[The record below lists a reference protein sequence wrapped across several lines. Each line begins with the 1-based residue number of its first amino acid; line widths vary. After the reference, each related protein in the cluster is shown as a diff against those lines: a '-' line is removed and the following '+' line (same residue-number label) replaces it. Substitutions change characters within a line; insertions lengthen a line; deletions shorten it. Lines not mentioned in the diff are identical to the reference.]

1 MGLALQDDLVRDGI
15 IRQVSDA
22 IIWQVSD
29 AVTPVRSG
37 FLALCEQCACA
48 LPEGARFCPTCG
60 APQGAQVDVAGLE
73 ERRVVTVLFADVV
86 GFTTMAEHRDPEQV
100 KRLVDAAFELLVR
113 DVESYG
119 GVVDKLL
126 GDGIVALFGA
136 PIAHEDDADRAVR
149 AGLTMQH
156 TLHTFRDEHP
166 ADDLRMR
173 IGINTGEVLVGTLAG
188 TDYTAMGDVVN
199 IAARLQSAA
208 PADGVLV
215 GADTKAL
222 CSPALRFESVDP
234 VQLRGRAGV
243 TEAWQVLAVERS
255 RPRRRWAS
263 DVPFVGRTAERAIL
277 DAMLRTVRSGRGAIV
292 AVSGEAGIGKSRL
305 ISEAVNTLL
314 AERPETLLLEG
325 ACAPYGE
332 TNLWWPVAASVLEQ
346 LGLDRLGEGPD
357 LRERIVARLT
367 PFEELAPGTPQ
378 FDRFVEF
385 VLHLL
390 GQPSALDA
398 LGPMALRDA
407 IVAGMV
413 GGIRRRAERGPVVI
427 WVDDVQWAA
436 PALLDLL
443 ESLARQLAGLP
454 VLIATTF
461 RPDAETTDGWPP
473 PADPA
478 MSLHLSLEPLPDADS
493 AELVREVAGRE
504 LPASMVTAIST
515 RSGGNPLFLIELTR
529 LTADDAS
536 ATDEMPGSLRALIAA
551 QLDQLSPAQREI
563 IDNAAIIGNEGRA
576 GALRRFAE
584 HLGQTYDPA
593 AFRSL
598 AELGLLVRDHRGWRF
613 RSDVVRE
620 VAYQTLTKQVRAQRH
635 AGVANYLAEYEPTS
649 VDRRAHHMASA
660 AEIQSELGP
669 IDGVP
674 TDASSLAVEWL
685 DQAARQWQRQGAARR
700 GLEVVERAIRLAPRW
715 GSPSRSLS
723 LLQVELLVDLR
734 MHREARAALAEL
746 IPQAE
751 LAADHVVAAESTR
764 LLGQIEQME
773 GELPAARRELTKA
786 VEAFRHLGDDQ
797 RLADAL
803 RARGF
808 AEMFGGSLAEAERF
822 LREAETIF
830 QRVDDPRGRAWV
842 QQNLA
847 WVSFL
852 SGDHEVSERRLRAA
866 IEAFDA
872 IGDRGGR
879 AWSLGVLAYVYHF
892 ARRNDDAL
900 ELASQALDDAKQW
913 SDAWGASMMRN
924 LQASVLLW
932 RGQIVEANEL
942 AERALAGFRKIDDRF
957 GQIQALGVLNRTAVA
972 LGRFA
977 DADRTVEE
985 VMVLSGKFGELA
997 YPGIAAAGTAMHLGH
1012 GHEALLR
1019 AGEAVGRLDTTGANV
1034 DEGRVI
1040 GAFGQILTGD
1050 AEAALATLLEVSV
1063 EQSPFAL
1070 AARATASA
1078 MLGDHD
1084 QARSDA
1090 DRVDSMGEVS
1100 YWDRT
1105 IAAAAGYAS
1114 SATSAEREVRRVR
1127 LIDAVSGID
1136 DVMLTAYVE
1145 RVLGR
1150 QAVRSVPTGV
1160 GDGPARSVDLAGW
1173 GEVARR
1179 LGAPAEIA

>member
-1 MGLALQDDLVRDGI
+1 MAVALGDDTRPDTRPPGNRIGLGPLG
-15 IRQVSDA
+15 
-22 IIWQVSD
+22 
-29 AVTPVRSG
+29 PVRSA
-37 FLALCEQCACA
+37 FLAPCEQCASA
-48 LPEGARFCPTCG
+48 LPEGARFCPSCG
-60 APQGAQVDVAGLE
+60 APQGALAEVAGLE

-86 GFTTMAEHRDPEQV
+86 GFTALAEHRDPEQV

-136 PIAHEDDADRAVR
+136 PVAHEDDADRAVR
-149 AGLTMQH
+149 AGLTMQQ
-156 TLHTFRDEHP
+156 TLAAFRDEHP

-173 IGINTGEVLVGTLAG
+173 VGINTGEVLVGTLAG

-199 IAARLQSAA
+199 IAARLQSAS
-208 PADGVLV
+208 PADAVLV
-215 GADTKAL
+215 GADTRAL
-222 CSPALRFESVDP
+222 CSSSIRFQGVDP
-234 VQLRGRAGV
+234 VQLRGRAGI
-243 TEAWQVLAVERS
+243 TEAWQVIAVDRA

-263 DVPFVGRTAERAIL
+263 DVPFVGRTAELAIL
-277 DAMLRTVRSGRGAIV
+277 DAVLHTVRAGRGAIV

-305 ISEAVNTLL
+305 IGEAVGTLL
-314 AERPETLLLEG
+314 TERPETLLLEG

-346 LGLDRLGEGPD
+346 LGLDRLGDSPD
-357 LRERIVARLT
+357 LRDRIVARLT
-367 PFEELAPGTPQ
+367 PFEELLPGTSQ

-398 LGPMALRDA
+398 LGPAALRDA
-407 IVAGMV
+407 VVAGMV
-413 GGIRRRAERGPVVI
+413 GGIRRRAERCPVVI

-436 PALLDLL
+436 PALLELL

-461 RPDAETTDGWPP
+461 RPDGEVTDGWPP
-473 PADPA
+473 SVDPA
-478 MSLHLSLEPLPDADS
+478 MSLHLSLEPLPDADA
-493 AELVREVAGRE
+493 AELVREAAGHE
-504 LPASMVTAIST
+504 LPAATVSAIST

-529 LTADDAS
+529 LASGADADADD
-536 ATDEMPGSLRALIAA
+536 MPGSLRALIAA
-551 QLDQLSPAQREI
+551 QLDRLTPAQREI
-563 IDNAAIIGNEGRA
+563 IDNAAIIGNEGKA

-584 HLGQTYDPA
+584 HLGQVYNPD
-593 AFRSL
+593 AFSSL
-598 AELGLLVRDHRGWRF
+598 TESGLLVRDRRGWRF

-635 AGVANYLAEYEPTS
+635 AGVAMYLAEYEPTS
-649 VDRRAHHMASA
+649 IDRRAHHMASA
-660 AEIQSELGP
+660 AEIQAELGP

-674 TDASSLAVEWL
+674 ANAASLAVEWL
-685 DQAARQWQRQGAARR
+685 ERAGRRWQRQGAARR
-700 GLEVVERAIRLAPRW
+700 GLDVVERALRLAPRW
-715 GSPSRSLS
+715 GSPSRTLS

-734 MHREARAALAEL
+734 LHREARASLAEL

-751 LAADHVVAAESTR
+751 LAADHVIIAESAR

-786 VEAFRHLGDDQ
+786 VEAFRQLADDR

-808 AEMFGGSLAEAERF
+808 AEMFGGSLTEAERF

-830 QRVDDPRGRAWV
+830 ERVDDPRGRAWV

-847 WVSFL
+847 WASFL
-852 SGDHEVSERRLRAA
+852 SGDHEASERRLRRAIAA
-866 IEAFDA
+866 LEEID
-872 IGDRGGR
+872 DRGGR
-879 AWSLGVLAYVYHF
+879 AWSLGLLAYVYHF

-900 ELASQALDDAKQW
+900 ELAAEALEDARQW

-924 LQASVLLW
+924 LQASVMLW
-932 RGQIVEANEL
+932 RGQIAEANAL

-957 GQIQALGVLNRTAVA
+957 GQIQALGVLNRTSVA

-977 DADRTVEE
+977 DADRSVEE

-997 YPGIAAAGTAMHLGH
+997 YPGIASAGTAMHLGR

-1050 AEAALATLLEVSV
+1050 PEAALTTLLEVDV
-1063 EQSPFAL
+1063 DASPFAL
-1070 AARATASA
+1070 AARATAAA
-1078 MLGDHD
+1078 MLGDHTR
-1084 QARSDA
+1084 ARADA
-1090 DRVDSMGEVS
+1090 DRVRTMGEVS
-1100 YWDRT
+1100 YWDRA
-1105 IAAAAGYAS
+1105 IALAAGYAAS
-1114 SATSAEREVRRVR
+1114 TDPEREVRRIH
-1127 LIDAVSGID
+1127 LIDAVRGVD
-1136 DVMLTAYVE
+1136 DVILTAYVE
-1145 RVLGR
+1145 RLLGR
-1150 QAVRSVPTGV
+1150 QAFAAASPDASGSF
-1160 GDGPARSVDLAGW
+1160 DGHPGGRVVDLAGW
-1173 GEVARR
+1173 ADVAHR
-1179 LGAPAEIA
+1179 LTASTAVA

>member
-1 MGLALQDDLVRDGI
+1 MA
-15 IRQVSDA
+15 S
-22 IIWQVSD
+22 
-29 AVTPVRSG
+29 
-37 FLALCEQCACA
+37 CEQCASV
-48 LPEGARFCPTCG
+48 LPEGARFCPSCG
-60 APQGAQVDVAGLE
+60 APQGALAEVAGLE

-86 GFTTMAEHRDPEQV
+86 GFTSMAEHRDPEQV

-113 DVESYG
+113 DVESFG

-126 GDGIVALFGA
+126 GDGIIALFGA
-136 PIAHEDDADRAVR
+136 PVAHEDDADRAVR
-149 AGLTMQH
+149 AGLAMQQ
-156 TLHTFRDEHP
+156 TLSSFRDEHP
-166 ADDLRMR
+166 ADELRMR
-173 IGINTGEVLVGTLAG
+173 VGINTGEVLVGTLAG

-199 IAARLQSAA
+199 IAARLQSSA
-208 PADGVLV
+208 PTDAVLV
-215 GADTKAL
+215 GEETKAL
-222 CSPALRFESVDP
+222 CSAAVRFQPVDP
-234 VQLRGRAGV
+234 VQLRGRAGI
-243 TEAWQVLAVERS
+243 TEAWQVIAVERS
-255 RPRRRWAS
+255 RPRRRWVT
-263 DVPFVGRTAERAIL
+263 DVPFVGRTAELAIL
-277 DAMLRTVRSGRGAIV
+277 DAMLRTVRAGRGALV

-305 ISEAVNTLL
+305 IGEAVGTLL
-314 AERPETLLLEG
+314 AERPDTLLLEG

-346 LGLDRLGEGPD
+346 LGLDQLGDAPD
-357 LRERIVARLT
+357 LRDRIVTRLR
-367 PFEELAPGTPQ
+367 PFEELQPGTPQ

-385 VLHLL
+385 ALHLL

-398 LGPMALRDA
+398 LGPVAMRDA
-407 IVAGMV
+407 VV
-413 GGIRRRAERGPVVI
+413 GGMASALRRRAERGPVVI

-461 RPDAETTDGWPP
+461 RPDGETTEGWPP

-478 MSLHLSLEPLPDADS
+478 MSLHLSLEPLPDADA
-493 AELVREVAGRE
+493 AELVRETAGHE
-504 LPASMVTAIST
+504 LSAAVVTAIST

-529 LTADDAS
+529 LAS
-536 ATDEMPGSLRALIAA
+536 ENSSSTDEMPGSLRALIAA
-551 QLDQLSPAQREI
+551 QLDRLSPAQREI
-563 IDNAAIIGNEGRA
+563 IENAAIIGNEGKA

-584 HLGQTYDPA
+584 HLGQVYDA
-593 AFRSL
+593 DAFSSL
-598 AELGLLVRDHRGWRF
+598 AESGLLVRDRRGWRF

-635 AGVANYLAEYEPTS
+635 AGVAMYLREYEPTS
-649 VDRRAHHMASA
+649 IDRRAHHMASA

-674 TDASSLAVEWL
+674 GDAAALAVEWL
-685 DQAARQWQRQGAARR
+685 EQAGRSWQRQGAARR
-700 GLEVVERAIRLAPRW
+700 GLDVVERAIRLAPRW
-715 GSPSRSLS
+715 GAPSRTLS

-734 MHREARAALAEL
+734 QHREARASLAEL

-751 LAADHVVAAESTR
+751 LANDHVVIAESAR

-786 VEAFRHLGDDQ
+786 VEAFRQLGDD
-797 RLADAL
+797 RHLADAL

-808 AEMFGGSLAEAERF
+808 AEVFGGSLAEAERF
-822 LREAETIF
+822 LREAEEIF
-830 QRVDDPRGRAWV
+830 DRVDDPRGRAWV

-852 SGDHEVSERRLRAA
+852 AGDHEVSERRLHAA
-866 IEAFDA
+866 IEAFEE

-900 ELASQALDDAKQW
+900 ALAAEALDDAKQW

-932 RGQIVEANEL
+932 RGDVAEAHAL

-957 GQIQALGVLNRTAVA
+957 GQIQALGVLNRTSVA
-972 LGRFA
+972 LGRIA

-997 YPGIAAAGTAMHLGH
+997 YPVIAAAGTAMHLGH

-1040 GAFGQILTGD
+1040 GAFGQILIGD
-1050 AEAALATLLEVSV
+1050 PESALATLLEVHV

-1078 MLGDHD
+1078 MLGDD
-1084 QARSDA
+1084 AQACADA
-1090 DRVDSMGEVS
+1090 DRVSAMGDVS
-1100 YWDRT
+1100 YWDR
-1105 IAAAAGYAS
+1105 AVALAAGYAS
-1114 SATSAEREVRRVR
+1114 AATPAEREVRRVR
-1127 LIDAVSGID
+1127 LIDAVSGVD
-1136 DVMLTAYVE
+1136 DVVITAYAE
-1145 RVLGR
+1145 RLLGR
-1150 QAVRSVPTGV
+1150 YAVRPPSGTS
-1160 GDGPARSVDLAGW
+1160 GDGPSRVVDLAGW

-1179 LGAPAEIA
+1179 LTERTAVG